1 MSLDYQCGDP
11 SALTSYL
18 YDECEPA
25 ERCAIEAHLAICTTC
40 AEEVE
45 ALRATRARLASWAPP
60 TGALGFRI
68 VASSPK
74 PASEPDPAPVLTS
87 PRWWQRPLPA
97 WAQAAAAVLIFA
109 SGALMGVGVTRPS
122 APPGSVAASVSAR
135 PADAPVTT
143 MAVSPADLTELEERL
158 RTEFVKA
165 QQVDAG
171 SHIRPVRA
179 GVSEEQLMQQVRELV
194 AESEQRQQRELA
206 FRTAQVVRDLDSQR
220 QVDLARIERT
230 MGQMEGAA
238 GVEVRQQR
246 QMLNYL
252 IRAAQRQQ

>member
-1 MSLDYQCGDP
+1 MSFDYQCGDP
-11 SALTSYL
+11 SALAGYL
-18 YDECEPA
+18 YDECEPDQ
-25 ERCAIEAHLAICTTC
+25 RRAIEAHLAICATC
-40 AEEVE
+40 ADEVQ

-60 TGALGFRI
+60 DRVLGFQV
-68 VASSPK
+68 VASSRTPT
-74 PASEPDPAPVLTS
+74 PEPAPVLTS
-87 PRWWQRPLPA
+87 PRWWHRPLPA
-97 WAQAAAAVLIFA
+97 WAQAAAAVLIFT
-109 SGALMGVGVTRPS
+109 SGALMGLGVTRPS

-179 GVSEEQLMQQVRELV
+179 GVSEEQLMQRVRELV

-220 QVDLARIERT
+220 QMDLARIERT

-246 QMLNYL
+246 QVLNYL
-252 IRAAQRQQ
+252 MRVAQRQP

>member
-97 WAQAAAAVLIFA
+97 WAQAAAAVLIFT

-122 APPGSVAASVSAR
+122 VPPDSASTIVSER
-135 PADAPVTT
+135 PTDAIPMRT
-143 MAVSPADLTELEERL
+143 AGVSPADLAALEDRL
-158 RTEFVKA
+158 RSEFVKA
-165 QQVDAG
+165 RQADG
-171 SHIRPVRA
+171 HLRPVRA
-179 GVSEEQLMQQVRELV
+179 AVSEEQLMQQVRELV